1 MWGCLIFLGSM
12 SFKTN
17 GRENSNVHSFLP
29 DLHNNSS
36 TFLKFFGTLS
46 TINIYYSDLRK
57 YMDWSLNLAT
67 IMSCFPFKWLCRPLV
82 EPFVTLNKAEQC
94 RHLAWESIRL
104 SRKWVHTFDLV
115 VSEMSSNSPSPSP
128 PGFNNWKYFL
138 GPKKQ
143 IWKSFNNSCL
153 IKYG

>member
-1 MWGCLIFLGSM
+1 MGGNYSREETIWGNMVCTNLVCFGRNCSIYRNESTYTE
-12 SFKTN
+12 KTFDN
-17 GRENSNVHSFLP
+17 QWNFRLYV
-29 DLHNNSS
+29 
-36 TFLKFFGTLS
+36 S

-67 IMSCFPFKWLCRPLV
+67 IMACFPFKWLCRPLV

-143 IWKSFNNSCL
+143 IRIF
-153 IKYG
+153 

>member
-1 MWGCLIFLGSM
+1 MLWKL
-12 SFKTN
+12 FKEETN
-17 GRENSNVHSFLP
+17 QGKYMRKYGMNLVCFGRNCSINRNGYFW
-29 DLHNNSS
+29 
-36 TFLKFFGTLS
+36 K
-46 TINIYYSDLRK
+46 NIYYSDLRK

-67 IMSCFPFKWLCRPLV
+67 IMACFPFKWLCRPLV

-128 PGFNNWKYFL
+128 PGFTNWKYFL

-143 IWKSFNNSCL
+143 IWKSFN
-153 IKYG
+153 K